1 MKNFIFIIFLCLLSQ
16 GCTTNSNLP
25 INQPRSHIQTLAP
38 ATVED
43 ATKDQPISVD
53 DLDKPKV
60 DISDVVNEQGKK
72 LEEPKQGNAD
82 GEIRNM
88 SDTSDFTPEQR
99 TYWM

>member
-43 ATKDQPISVD
+43 ATEDQPISVD
-53 DLDKPKV
+53 DSDKPNI
-60 DISDVVNEQGKK
+60 DISDVVNEQGEK
-72 LEEPKQGNAD
+72 LEEPKQNNAD

-88 SDTSDFTPEQR
+88 SDTSDFMPEQKS
-99 TYWM
+99 YWL